1 MNNTMKIRYVCGFF
15 VGAILLGLLL
25 MFFIKPSFL
34 LSGSDV
40 SEKNNIVQ
48 EQQSTNLIQD
58 NGQLKDSE
66 KKGRYCDQVCVLD
79 VIERIKTN
87 QNLKNEYGPSMQ
99 DYEAL
104 ATAQYLKD
112 KPELITE
119 IEESL
124 AAITSQSERD
134 SVVLVFNHLPVD
146 QTVEISKRLIESGYR
161 KAQIDGIIML
171 YEASKKGAEVKQPIE
186 TLIKD
191 DKDVRVVIEAI
202 KTLHRMHPDGPQN
215 IARERLNQI
224 LSDPKGDDRDQA
236 RALITKVQLFTTNGS
251 IKQDIINALK
261 SKSRRI
267 QAKGIQALDYVL
279 HEQHEGSDDST
290 GDWSDDSDVVA
301 AVDSIANNEEVD
313 PRNRREA
320 TDLIKR
326 YSSN

>member
-1 MNNTMKIRYVCGFF
+1 MKIRYVCGFF

-40 SEKNNIVQ
+40 SEKNNIVE

-112 KPELITE
+112 KPELTTE
-119 IEESL
+119 LEESL

-146 QTVEISKRLIESGYR
+146 QTVEISKRLIESGYS
-161 KAQIDGIIML
+161 KAQIDGVIML

-236 RALITKVQLFTTNGS
+236 RALITKVQLFTTNDS
-251 IKQDIINALK
+251 IKQDIINGLK

-279 HEQHEGSDDST
+279 HEQHEGSDDSAH
-290 GDWSDDSDVVA
+290 DWSDDSDVVEA
-301 AVDSIANNEEVD
+301 INSIANNEEID
-313 PRNRREA
+313 PRNRRDA

-326 YSSN
+326 YFSN

>member
-1 MNNTMKIRYVCGFF
+1 
-15 VGAILLGLLL
+15 
-25 MFFIKPSFL
+25 
-34 LSGSDV
+34 
-40 SEKNNIVQ
+40 
-48 EQQSTNLIQD
+48 
-58 NGQLKDSE
+58 
-66 KKGRYCDQVCVLD
+66 
-79 VIERIKTN
+79 
-87 QNLKNEYGPSMQ
+87 MQ

-119 IEESL
+119 LEESL

-146 QTVEISKRLIESGYR
+146 QTVEISKRLIESGYS
-161 KAQIDGIIML
+161 KAQIDGVIML
-171 YEASKKGAEVKQPIE
+171 YEASKKGAEVNQPIE

-279 HEQHEGSDDST
+279 HEQHEGSDDSAH
-290 GDWSDDSDVVA
+290 DWSDDSDVVEA
-301 AVDSIANNEEVD
+301 INSIANNEEID
-313 PRNRREA
+313 PRNRRDA

-326 YSSN
+326 YFSN